1 MVCSWGN
8 NNKYMRYALSTQL
21 YLFQA
26 YEAFKMELLNARKKC
41 FQNNDFKSI
50 LGNGNAQWE
59 LIKTL

>member
-8 NNKYMRYALSTQL
+8 NNKYMTQL

-41 FQNNDFKSI
+41 FQNSDFKSI
-50 LGNGNAQWE
+50 LDNGNAQWE